1 MEPMTKA
8 IRAAITEHKN
18 WKKELYSFLLN
29 YRATPHST
37 TKFSPAELLFNR
49 KIKMKLPNPVHQM
62 QDTVKDKQVRE
73 NDVKAKE
80 RMKANADRV
89 KKMRKSQKCLLIQPQ
104 PVKEEWQDSDN
115 MGGDLSDDVAD
126 EINQDGEKKY
136 KGGDIHRETGN
147 QPKDT

>member
-1 MEPMTKA
+1 MAKA
-8 IRAAITEHKN
+8 IRTAITEHKN
-18 WKKELYSFLLN
+18 LKKELYSFLLN

-62 QDTVKDKQVRE
+62 QVTVKDQQVRE

-89 KKMRKSQKCLLIQPQ
+89 KNA
-104 PVKEEWQDSDN
+104 KE
-115 MGGDLSDDVAD
+115 
-126 EINQDGEKKY
+126 
-136 KGGDIHRETGN
+136 
-147 QPKDT
+147 

>member
-1 MEPMTKA
+1 MAAVAENFMKPMAKA
-8 IRAAITEHKN
+8 IRAAIIEHKN

-49 KIKMKLPNPVHQM
+49 KIKMKLPNLVHQM
-62 QDTVKDKQVRE
+62 QDTVKDQQVRE

-89 KKMRKSQKCLLIQPQ
+89 KNA
-104 PVKEEWQDSDN
+104 KE
-115 MGGDLSDDVAD
+115 
-126 EINQDGEKKY
+126 
-136 KGGDIHRETGN
+136 
-147 QPKDT
+147 